1 MATGLPLI
9 GWGLAW
15 IGSYPAL
22 GLLDGVA
29 RIIAVVPLWALA
41 MLASW
46 LPLRTTIR
54 TGTEK
59 RMRWAWVVVLVSSP
73 FLVAAAE
80 PVSMTHVA
88 LLLGGLWNLAMC
100 LFAVATADH
109 VYAGVTLF
117 GTVMAGVAAGQDH
130 VQPLVLFGLASGLP
144 LLAVGTHRVLAWSR
158 HV

>member
-15 IGSYPAL
+15 AGGYPAL
-22 GLLDGVA
+22 GLLDGIPRVLA
-29 RIIAVVPLWALA
+29 TGALWTLA
-41 MLASW
+41 MLLSW

-54 TGTEK
+54 TGSEK
-59 RMRWAWVVVLVSSP
+59 RMRWAWAAVLASSP

-80 PVSMTHVA
+80 PVSTIHVA
-88 LLLGGLWNLAMC
+88 LLLGGLWSLAMC
-100 LFAVATADH
+100 LYAVATADS

-117 GTVMAGVAAGQDH
+117 GTAMAGVAASQDL
-130 VQPLVLFGLASGLP
+130 VQPLVLFGLTAGLP
-144 LLAVGTHRVLAWSR
+144 LLFVGAQRVLTSR